1 MTRYVIDASVAVEYL
16 LRTPAGLQATP
27 LLNDAFLM
35 APELMDVEVL
45 SALRRAVAKKN
56 VAETRA
62 LAAIDDLSDWQV
74 DRISHRVLARLAW
87 RYRHN
92 ASAYDAFCVAA
103 ARLYDVPL
111 LTADGPLSRAPGLD
125 VVLHNVLAE

>member
-45 SALRRAVAKKN
+45 SGTASRRSEEERRGN
-56 VAETRA
+56 SGTCG
-62 LAAIDDLSDWQV
+62 
-74 DRISHRVLARLAW
+74 DR
-87 RYRHN
+87 
-92 ASAYDAFCVAA
+92 
-103 ARLYDVPL
+103 
-111 LTADGPLSRAPGLD
+111 
-125 VVLHNVLAE
+125 